1 MKNFNR
7 GLIFVMLLLI
17 ILVSGGIIQAE
28 DSLFNSSQDSKI
40 DWQKSVVR
48 AKGYGVVSDSI
59 QNKAQSKILAR
70 EAAITMAQRHLL
82 EKIKGVNLN
91 ATQTIKNA
99 QLESD
104 VIKKKLVGTL
114 QGARII
120 EEKQPAKGTYL
131 VIMEVKFYGKD
142 GVMKAIL
149 PKLEEEAQNSDSNSL
164 EANDSQIQ
172 TASTEQQRLKD
183 YTGIIINTINID
195 VEPAMA
201 PKIYNANGQVVYSVN
216 TLNTKQVI
224 TSGIVGYER
233 SVNAAKANSRVGSDP
248 LIISAQD
255 VRGTTKTDLVLA
267 NDTAKKVAQVGH
279 NNEIFKK
286 AKIIVV
292 LN

>member
-172 TASTEQQRLKD
+172 TTSTEQQRLKD